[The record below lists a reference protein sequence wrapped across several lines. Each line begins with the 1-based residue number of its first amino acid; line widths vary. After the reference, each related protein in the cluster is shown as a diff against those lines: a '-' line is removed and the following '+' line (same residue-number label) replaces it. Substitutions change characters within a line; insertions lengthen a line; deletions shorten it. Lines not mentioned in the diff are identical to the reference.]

1 MVLLETLAASA
12 DDDVAAPDDP
22 YAMLR
27 PTFFLE
33 PGTYATITRFVRV

>member
-1 MVLLETLAASA
+1 MVLLEIPAASV
-12 DDDVAAPDDP
+12 DDNVAVPDDP